1 MALREAPSRAPGPS
15 APAIPS
21 DIPGTLRRLIQ
32 ENAGIPASLVR
43 DDSTIDGDLA
53 MDSFSFISLQVAVE
67 DEFGIVCDPAEI
79 EACKRFDAIVAL
91 VRDKVD
97 AENEAARTPA
107 RRQPARR
114 ASPTP
119 ARKKAVPRSRTRK

>member
-1 MALREAPSRAPGPS
+1 MSPRPLPTRAVRPS
-15 APAIPS
+15 ASPAAR
-21 DIPGTLRRLIQ
+21 DIGATLRRLVQ

-91 VRDKVD
+91 VREKVE
-97 AENEAARTPA
+97 AE
-107 RRQPARR
+107 RR
-114 ASPTP
+114 AAPVRRTARP
-119 ARKKAVPRSRTRK
+119 PEMATAARKKSPARPRART

>member
-1 MALREAPSRAPGPS
+1 MALREAPSRAPGLS
-15 APAIPS
+15 APAIPR
-21 DIPGTLRRLIQ
+21 DIPGTLRHLIQ

-79 EACKRFDAIVAL
+79 ESCKRFDAIVAL
-91 VRDKVD
+91 IRDKVD
-97 AENEAARTPA
+97 AENESPRTPT

-114 ASPTP
+114 ATP
-119 ARKKAVPRSRTRK
+119 SARKKAAPRTRARK

>member
-1 MALREAPSRAPGPS
+1 MSMRQAPNRAPVPS

-32 ENAGIPASLVR
+32 ENAGIPAALVR

-67 DEFGIVCDPAEI
+67 DEFDIVCDPAEI
-79 EACKRFDAIVAL
+79 EACKRFDAIVRLIA
-91 VRDKVD
+91 DKVD
-97 AENEAARTPA
+97 AEIESAALRP
-107 RRQPARR
+107 PARR
-114 ASPTP
+114 ATP
-119 ARKKAVPRSRTRK
+119 VRKKSASKATPKSRPRK

>member
-1 MALREAPSRAPGPS
+1 MALREAPNRAPGPS
-15 APAIPS
+15 APAIPR

-67 DEFGIVCDPAEI
+67 DEFGIVCDPTEI

-97 AENEAARTPA
+97 AENEAVRTPA
-107 RRQPARR
+107 RRQPSRPAT
-114 ASPTP
+114 SP
-119 ARKKAVPRSRTRK
+119 ARKKAAPRSRARK